1 MSYSIYSVSQTNL
14 IVIKLLHHS
23 ALESQAEYN
32 HYFVV
37 VIKTGAVQE
46 YFLYKTLNAATH
58 YFQGKVSLTQKL

>member
-1 MSYSIYSVSQTNL
+1 MSYSIYYASQTNL

-23 ALESQAEYN
+23 PKSQAEYN